1 MTSDKPPDPPFRP
14 TSGELT
20 GSQRFAH
27 HAWRLSGRVVAGVG
41 QVLLW
46 ILTGIGRLLR
56 PLTTRVTA
64 RLYGPARPE
73 ETGPGPSGGPGAGS
87 SGYGPAGHE
96 MRYAQT
102 GNGQAG
108 TGRPGA
114 GGVGATREERPTAPM
129 PRWIDGWRRFAGSW
143 FFAPLTGFALAA
155 AAVAELVPHGLH
167 PVSLAGG
174 FAVAATLPLV
184 WRREFL
190 RPVAAVGLGAFAAG
204 LLSGQILLVTTAFAA
219 LYMLFLLAQHMPR
232 QSAGVLAVGSI
243 ATMGVVYLA
252 SNGLADIPWPA
263 GILAVLASI
272 GLGDARRVAET
283 AERTNAEANE
293 RTTQTLTRLH
303 EVRHEQAVLR
313 ERARIARELHDVVAH
328 SVSMIAVQAETAPYT
343 MSQLSPEAQRGFA
356 EIAHT
361 AREALVEMRRLL
373 GVLRSDAHA
382 EPEVTPQP
390 RLDRL
395 PELIEQHRG
404 AGGRAEISVHG
415 VPRGLSATIELSA
428 YRIVQEALTNA
439 RRHAPGAQVQVEL
452 TYLPDRLAVRVRD
465 DGASAPTMILDPNDL
480 GGGHGLVGMRERATI
495 LGGRFSAGPA
505 TEGGFMVEAELPV
518 SREESPRS

>member
-1 MTSDKPPDPPFRP
+1 M
-14 TSGELT
+14 
-20 GSQRFAH
+20 
-27 HAWRLSGRVVAGVG
+27 
-41 QVLLW
+41 
-46 ILTGIGRLLR
+46 
-56 PLTTRVTA
+56 
-64 RLYGPARPE
+64 
-73 ETGPGPSGGPGAGS
+73 
-87 SGYGPAGHE
+87 
-96 MRYAQT
+96 
-102 GNGQAG
+102 
-108 TGRPGA
+108 
-114 GGVGATREERPTAPM
+114 
-129 PRWIDGWRRFAGSW
+129 
-143 FFAPLTGFALAA
+143 
-155 AAVAELVPHGLH
+155 
-167 PVSLAGG
+167 
-174 FAVAATLPLV
+174 
-184 WRREFL
+184 
-190 RPVAAVGLGAFAAG
+190 
-204 LLSGQILLVTTAFAA
+204 
-219 LYMLFLLAQHMPR
+219 
-232 QSAGVLAVGSI
+232 
-243 ATMGVVYLA
+243 
-252 SNGLADIPWPA
+252 
-263 GILAVLASI
+263 AVLAAV

-343 MSQLSPEAQRGFA
+343 MAQLSPEAERGFA
-356 EIAHT
+356 EIART

-373 GVLRSDAHA
+373 GVLRSDARA

-415 VPRGLSATIELSA
+415 VPRDLSATIELSA
-428 YRIVQEALTNA
+428 YRIVQEALTHA
-439 RRHAPGAQVQVEL
+439 RRHAPGARVQVEL
-452 TYLPDRLAVRVRD
+452 TYLPDRLAVRVHD